1 MLDEQSHQ
9 LKTPDCIQWRLC
21 SFFRHVSRALRTW
34 CVTAID
40 VEIADSDG
48 TIDQG
53 PVDG

>member
-1 MLDEQSHQ
+1 MSNFINSKLPIAFNGGSV
-9 LKTPDCIQWRLC
+9 R
-21 SFFRHVSRALRTW
+21 SFGMCRASRTW
-34 CVTAID
+34 SVTAID